1 MIEDG
6 SPVLG
11 EPFQLPEVPARDSG
25 RLEFVE
31 RKVVGVDAT
40 VCALEAVVVD
50 LFEPNHNRITDA
62 RSVDRGD
69 FADIVEPEGL
79 RALDPHHVT
88 AGDRHRFVGTKSTLS
103 VSPGLSL
110 EVCCVTQCRPDQLG
124 SCPSPCQHPTSGVLP
139 ALLPTNMET
148 PALELDLPDPEQDD
162 ISTMEFLARLE
173 EAWAVCDKFDL
184 QTEIWRGKILKAVRD
199 REKRGG
205 EGRGAGFLQWL
216 REREISKTRAY
227 GLIQLAESAQEML
240 GEGVLEEASV
250 NQFSKR
256 AFMET
261 TQAAPEVQLM
271 ISEAANEGQEITRK
285 QVRRLTDEFMAAT
298 SPLLPEEI
306 RQRTQENLL
315 PSKVV
320 APLVRELSKLPEPQ
334 QEDLRKVLRDEPELD
349 RIKDVTHTAR
359 WITKATE
366 SSIAV
371 RAFQQGELDLE
382 KAMQEAQR
390 LDALGLLADAVG
402 QAQSLESA
410 VLKLHTSW
418 RRLGGLQERLWV
430 ESGSSTP
437 YLRDVLSALQSL
449 SGATFR
455 VSLGELAGGKR
466 VRLQLVEESPD
477 QLDPPPIP

>member
-1 MIEDG
+1 MRTLAPREIAIAG
-6 SPVLG
+6 H
-11 EPFQLPEVPARDSG
+11 
-25 RLEFVE
+25 E
-31 RKVVGVDAT
+31 R
-40 VCALEAVVVD
+40 C
-50 LFEPNHNRITDA
+50 NRERISWT
-62 RSVDRGD
+62 
-69 FADIVEPEGL
+69 GL
-79 RALDPHHVT
+79 YTGYVT
-88 AGDRHRFVGTKSTLS
+88 
-103 VSPGLSL
+103 
-110 EVCCVTQCRPDQLG
+110 ECRPLLM
-124 SCPSPCQHPTSGVLP
+124 PSLLTSQAVPEPP
-139 ALLPTNMET
+139 ALQ
-148 PALELDLPDPEQDD
+148 LDLPDPDRDD
-162 ISTMEFLARLE
+162 ISTLEFLARLE
-173 EAWAVCDKFDL
+173 QAWAVCDRFDL
-184 QTEIWRGKILKAVRD
+184 QTEIWRGRILKSVRD

-227 GLIQLAESAQEML
+227 GLIQLAESAQDMFN
-240 GEGVLEEASV
+240 EGVLEESSV

-261 TQAAPEVQLM
+261 AQAAPEVQLM
-271 ISEAANEGQEITRK
+271 ISEAANQGQEITRK
-285 QVRRLTDEFMAAT
+285 QVRRLTDEFTAAT

-315 PSKVV
+315 PPRAV
-320 APLVRELSKLPEPQ
+320 APLVRELAKLPEPQ
-334 QEDLRKVLRDEPELD
+334 QDDLRRALREEPELD
-349 RIKDVTHTAR
+349 RIKDVTSTAR

-366 SSIAV
+366 SGVAV

-402 QAQSLESA
+402 QAQALEAA

-449 SGATFR
+449 SGATLR
-455 VSLGELAGGKR
+455 VSLGELAGGKN
-466 VRLQLVEESPD
+466 VRLQLVEEAPD
-477 QLDPPPIP
+477 QLSPPPLP

>member
-1 MIEDG
+1 MLPS
-6 SPVLG
+6 SP
-11 EPFQLPEVPARDSG
+11 E
-25 RLEFVE
+25 
-31 RKVVGVDAT
+31 
-40 VCALEAVVVD
+40 
-50 LFEPNHNRITDA
+50 
-62 RSVDRGD
+62 
-69 FADIVEPEGL
+69 
-79 RALDPHHVT
+79 
-88 AGDRHRFVGTKSTLS
+88 
-103 VSPGLSL
+103 SPL
-110 EVCCVTQCRPDQLG
+110 
-124 SCPSPCQHPTSGVLP
+124 
-139 ALLPTNMET
+139 
-148 PALELDLPDPEQDD
+148 LELDLPDPEQDD
-162 ISTMEFLARLE
+162 ISTMEFLAKLE
-173 EAWAVCDKFDL
+173 EAWTICDKFDL
-184 QTEIWRGKILKAVRD
+184 QTEIWRGRILKAVRD

-216 REREISKTRAY
+216 REQEISKTRAY
-227 GLIQLAESAQEML
+227 GLIQLAESAEQML
-240 GEGVLEEASV
+240 GDGVLEPTSV

-261 TQAAPEVQLM
+261 SLAEPEVQLM

-285 QVRRLTDEFMAAT
+285 QVRRLADEFTAAT

-306 RQRTQENLL
+306 RERTQQNLL
-315 PSKVV
+315 PPKAV
-320 APLVRELSKLPEPQ
+320 APLVRELAKLPEPQ

-366 SSIAV
+366 SGEAV

-402 QAQSLESA
+402 QAHALESA

-449 SGATFR
+449 SGATMR

-477 QLDPPPIP
+477 QLEPPVL

>member
-1 MIEDG
+1 
-6 SPVLG
+6 
-11 EPFQLPEVPARDSG
+11 
-25 RLEFVE
+25 
-31 RKVVGVDAT
+31 
-40 VCALEAVVVD
+40 
-50 LFEPNHNRITDA
+50 
-62 RSVDRGD
+62 
-69 FADIVEPEGL
+69 
-79 RALDPHHVT
+79 
-88 AGDRHRFVGTKSTLS
+88 
-103 VSPGLSL
+103 
-110 EVCCVTQCRPDQLG
+110 
-124 SCPSPCQHPTSGVLP
+124 
-139 ALLPTNMET
+139 MET
-148 PALELDLPDPEQDD
+148 PVLELDLPDPDQDD

-173 EAWAVCDKFDL
+173 QAWAVCDKFDL

-240 GEGVLEEASV
+240 GEGVLEETSV

-261 TQAAPEVQLM
+261 AQAAPEVQLM

-315 PSKVV
+315 PPKVV
-320 APLVRELSKLPEPQ
+320 APLVRELAKLPEPQ
-334 QEDLRKVLRDEPELD
+334 QDDLRKVLRDEPELD

-366 SSIAV
+366 SSVAV

-477 QLDPPPIP
+477 QLDPPPMP

>member
-1 MIEDG
+1 
-6 SPVLG
+6 V
-11 EPFQLPEVPARDSG
+11 
-25 RLEFVE
+25 
-31 RKVVGVDAT
+31 
-40 VCALEAVVVD
+40 
-50 LFEPNHNRITDA
+50 
-62 RSVDRGD
+62 
-69 FADIVEPEGL
+69 
-79 RALDPHHVT
+79 
-88 AGDRHRFVGTKSTLS
+88 
-103 VSPGLSL
+103 
-110 EVCCVTQCRPDQLG
+110 
-124 SCPSPCQHPTSGVLP
+124 
-139 ALLPTNMET
+139 
-148 PALELDLPDPEQDD
+148 LELDLPDPEQDD

-184 QTEIWRGKILKAVRD
+184 QTEIWRGRILKAVRD

-227 GLIQLAESAQEML
+227 GLIQLAESAEQML
-240 GEGVLEEASV
+240 EDGVLEPTSV

-261 TQAAPEVQLM
+261 SLAEPEVQLM

-285 QVRRLTDEFMAAT
+285 QVRRLSDEFMAAT

-306 RQRTQENLL
+306 RERTQQNLL
-315 PSKVV
+315 PPKVV
-320 APLVRELSKLPEPQ
+320 APLVKELAKLPELQ
-334 QEDLRKVLRDEPELD
+334 QDDLRKVLRDEPELD

-366 SSIAV
+366 SGESV

-402 QAQSLESA
+402 QAHALESA

-449 SGATFR
+449 SGPTMR
-455 VSLGELAGGKR
+455 ISLGELAGGKR

-477 QLDPPPIP
+477 QLEPPTL